1 MTDVPPARTA
11 RLVCISLSWARG
23 GRYRTRGVRQPNG
36 APSAPAD
43 AYIARQ
49 VFLSLGTGD
58 VPHVDSAG
66 SHAESLLPTPWATA
80 EAVAVPHRTSARAL
94 LGRRALRF
102 RVLRPGPALGPPGP
116 SGSALCARAASSAR
130 ALRLLRPR
138 HHPAA
143 GRSITNVVPCGLDA
157 SMRTSPPL
165 ARASSLATVSPI
177 PVPPGWPDRRERA
190 GSAR

>member
-1 MTDVPPARTA
+1 MDVPPARTA

-80 EAVAVPHRTSARAL
+80 EAVAVPHRPRRPP

-102 RVLRPGPALGPPGP
+102 RVLRPGPALRPPGP
-116 SGSALCARAASSAR
+116 CSAARAASSAR
-130 ALRLLRPR
+130 ALRPLRPR